1 MRTTVGEQFARALA
15 AKDSERMRALLADPI
30 DFQGLTPGRYWQAAS
45 PEKAIEE
52 IILGVWFGPSD
63 DIHELRAVNCGQVAD
78 RERVSYRLGV
88 RRNGTDYV
96 VEQQAYYNSDGERI
110 TWIRILCSGYR
121 PEGVKEPEPQSV
133 DRAVPE
139 RDISAIAHANDRIPG
154 RARGRQLESA

>member
-78 RERVSYRLGV
+78 R
-88 RRNGTDYV
+88 GT
-96 VEQQAYYNSDGERI
+96 GELS
-110 TWIRILCSGYR
+110 IRGAS
-121 PEGVKEPEPQSV
+121 
-133 DRAVPE
+133 
-139 RDISAIAHANDRIPG
+139 
-154 RARGRQLESA
+154 